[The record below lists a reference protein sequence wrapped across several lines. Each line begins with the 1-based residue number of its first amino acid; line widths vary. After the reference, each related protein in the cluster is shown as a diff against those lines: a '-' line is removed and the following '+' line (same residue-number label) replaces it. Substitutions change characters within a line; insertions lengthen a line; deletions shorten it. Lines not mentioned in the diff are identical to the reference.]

1 MIVLKIFGWLALIVL
16 IIAGLSLVVKYVDDI
31 IQEILDEEYNKK
43 QQQK

>member
-1 MIVLKIFGWLALIVL
+1 MIVLKILGGFALIVL